1 MRYVSA
7 LSDPNI
13 QIGVFSDPGRT
24 GKNNEDDYA
33 IFEART
39 VDDAGM
45 PGPQGVL
52 VAVVADGIGGNVG
65 GEMASHLAAQTV
77 HDFMRH
83 HDRLPIRQRLVEAI
97 REANNVIYERSLADV
112 SLTSMGTTIVIAAV
126 VGNTL
131 FVAHCGDSRAYLIR
145 AGRAHLLTIDHTWAQ
160 EAIEAGRL
168 TPAQA
173 RDHPNRHVIK
183 RFLGISEAV
192 EVDTGVI
199 DIQHGPLDPDQLHL
213 YPKTDRLQLEAGDA
227 ILLCTDGLNDVV
239 TDKEIEEVAARHA
252 PADAARRLV
261 DLANKGGGPDNITV
275 AILWYGAQR
284 VPPPAG
290 RRSLP
295 VALALGAVLVLLV
308 VTVGVVFAL
317 RGGGNEQLVATVVE
331 TPVETPAAVA
341 LASIDTP
348 APLPTPTPTTTEMAT
363 VAPEVAS
370 FAIDST
376 DTPIPQQEVAVDIP
390 NLEVTLEAAE
400 MEQPQEE
407 VSSAPAAIVNVATRV
422 EGAAEE
428 IDAIHGVGTATPTS
442 TATARPPTSTPV
454 SDSPTPTGTPTDT
467 RTPTVTNTPTAGPTR
482 TPTQTPIPGSP
493 TPTRVPTSN
502 TLTATMTP
510 SAAMPGGTVR
520 LLKPGAGDTLSTS
533 LVFEWTEGVQLPD
546 GYAFEPVF
554 WRSGQ
559 DPMRDGRGFG
569 GSTRKTDLRIALDSV
584 INAGGQPGEYLW
596 GVRLVRVE
604 PNFQAIALLSEP
616 QKINISIPS
625 SDSGRRNDT
634 GSGGSGSG
642 SSGDSNTGEG
652 DRPDEKPSDSGS

>member
-33 IFEART
+33 LFEART
-39 VDDAGM
+39 VDDAGL
-45 PGPQGVL
+45 PGAQSVL

-77 HDFMRH
+77 HDFMRQ

-97 REANNVIYERSLADV
+97 REANNVIYERSLADA

-126 VGNTL
+126 VGHTL

-239 TDKEIEEVAARHA
+239 TDKEIEGVVTRYA
-252 PADAARRLV
+252 PLEAARRLV

-290 RRSLP
+290 RRSSL
-295 VALALGAVLVLLV
+295 VALALGVALVLLV
-308 VTVGVVFAL
+308 ATAWVILGL
-317 RGGGNEQLVATVVE
+317 GGGSGEETDASATQSIAAVVAAIEAQSPTDTPVPTATHTPTSDE
-331 TPVETPAAVA
+331 TPTVEPTVPGVAVF
-341 LASIDTP
+341 D
-348 APLPTPTPTTTEMAT
+348 TPTPATPDEQEDAPHPPDHVATIEAAAATSAEVEDDTVSAMLHDAADTTGNTSDAITGSLDIHTPTAT
-363 VAPEVAS
+363 RDAARPAPTSTPVP
-370 FAIDST
+370 DST
-376 DTPIPQQEVAVDIP
+376 DTPTP
-390 NLEVTLEAAE
+390 
-400 MEQPQEE
+400 
-407 VSSAPAAIVNVATRV
+407 SA
-422 EGAAEE
+422 
-428 IDAIHGVGTATPTS
+428 
-442 TATARPPTSTPV
+442 
-454 SDSPTPTGTPTDT
+454 
-467 RTPTVTNTPTAGPTR
+467 TPTVTPTPTMTNTPTPGPTR
-482 TPTQTPIPGSP
+482 TPTQTPTLGSP
-493 TPTRVPTSN
+493 TPTRVLASN
-502 TLTATMTP
+502 TLPVTTTP
-510 SAAMPGGTVR
+510 STTAPGGTVR
-520 LLKPGAGDTLSTS
+520 LLAPSAGDTLSTS
-533 LVFEWTEGVQLPD
+533 LEFRWTEGVQLPE

-559 DPMRDGRGFG
+559 DPLRDGRGFG
-569 GSTRKTDLRIALDSV
+569 GSTQNTSLRISLETV
-584 INAGGQPGEYLW
+584 ISAGGQQGEYLW
-596 GVRLVRVE
+596 GVRLIRTE
-604 PNFQAIALLSEP
+604 PNFQAVALISEP
-616 QKINISIPS
+616 QRINISIPS
-625 SDSGRRNDT
+625 G
-634 GSGGSGSG
+634 GGGS
-642 SSGDSNTGEG
+642 SSGEG
-652 DRPDEKPSDSGS
+652 SREGLQDP